1 MFVIIAGCGRLGAGL
16 ARALSAKEHDV
27 VVVGEDID
35 LARLGSDFDGVT
47 IRGDPAEQDVLL
59 KAGVERAEL
68 VVAATADDNVNVLVA
83 QLARKIY
90 QVPLTL
96 TRISD
101 PERERFYRGLG
112 LDTVCPTS
120 TGINQMLAMIRR
132 SQYSALAGLIDVDLV
147 GVKPLAEWVGR
158 AVGRIDLPEGR
169 KLIGV
174 AFNGGLEAVNPERVI
189 DMDDTLILTL
199 KRAS

>member
-1 MFVIIAGCGRLGAGL
+1 MLVMIVGCGRLGAGL
-16 ARALSAKEHDV
+16 ARALSGKGHDV

-68 VVAATADDNVNVLVA
+68 VVAATADDNVNVLVV

-96 TRISD
+96 ARITD
-101 PERERFYRGLG
+101 PERER
-112 LDTVCPTS
+112 
-120 TGINQMLAMIRR
+120 
-132 SQYSALAGLIDVDLV
+132 
-147 GVKPLAEWVGR
+147 
-158 AVGRIDLPEGR
+158 
-169 KLIGV
+169 
-174 AFNGGLEAVNPERVI
+174 
-189 DMDDTLILTL
+189 
-199 KRAS
+199 